1 MTDRHHNH
9 SARYIATHL
18 MKIFRW
24 LELTKNCII
33 ISSLFT
39 TTTPN
44 EFSIFTTTKP
54 NEFFNSVDCFLKQSV
69 TTSVLFL
76 VLSVSRL
83 STWYVFLF
91 DRMGMIL
98 PTFKM
103 AKYALKE
110 IIYQRSFVSKSKN
123 RCENLA
129 RFRIRD
135 WRCWHLHSKFLNMS
149 RDFCKQHFFDQV
161 SYDLRSYERNLSN
174 CV

>member
-9 SARYIATHL
+9 SARHIATHL

-24 LELTKNCII
+24 LELIKNCII
-33 ISSLFT
+33 LSSLFT
-39 TTTPN
+39 TTKPN

-54 NEFFNSVDCFLKQSV
+54 NEFKSVDSFLKQSV
-69 TTSVLFL
+69 TTIVLYLVLYL

-110 IIYQRSFVSKSKN
+110 IIYQRSFVRKSKN

-129 RFRIRD
+129 RFRILD
-135 WRCWHLHSKFLNMS
+135 
-149 RDFCKQHFFDQV
+149 
-161 SYDLRSYERNLSN
+161 
-174 CV
+174 